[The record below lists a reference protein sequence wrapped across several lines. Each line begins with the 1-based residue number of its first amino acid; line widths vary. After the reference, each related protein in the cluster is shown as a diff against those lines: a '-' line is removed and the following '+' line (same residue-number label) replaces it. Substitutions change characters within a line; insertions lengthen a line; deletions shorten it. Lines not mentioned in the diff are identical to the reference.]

1 MPPRLREPG
10 EFCWINIISPD
21 LDGTRAFFSALLG
34 WRFPEMPGMGYLI
47 EVDGHR
53 QGGLFD
59 LRSPGNPAGQQPV
72 IGVMVRVTDAD
83 AMAARM
89 NALGGTAL
97 PPMEVGTNGRM
108 VVGHDPSG
116 ANIDLWELRSAPP
129 GDVDGAVHGAM
140 SWFEHVSDDLARD
153 TKFYCDLFGW
163 TFEVMRMPGF
173 DYVTFKQVDTFTAGM
188 MARTPE
194 MGDLKPFWC
203 TYFTVDDVERAAQQ
217 AETLGGTLALP
228 ISEAPGVGRFCGIIS
243 PQGVGFCV
251 MQYSR

>member
-34 WRFPEMPGMGYLI
+34 WTFPEMPGMGYLI
-47 EVDGHR
+47 EVDGRR

-59 LRSPGNPAGQQPV
+59 LRSPGNPPGQQPV

-89 NALGGTAL
+89 NALGGSAL
-97 PPMEVGTNGRM
+97 APMDIGTNGRM

-116 ANIDLWELRSAPP
+116 ANIDLWEVRSASTS
-129 GDVDGAVHGAM
+129 DVDGTVHGAM
-140 SWFEHVSDDLARD
+140 SWFEQVSDDLVRD
-153 TKFYCDLFGW
+153 TRFYCELFGW
-163 TFEVMRMPGF
+163 SFEIMKMPGF
-173 DYVTFKQVDTFTAGM
+173 DYVIFKQGDAFVAGM

-194 MGDLKPFWC
+194 MGDVKPFWC
-203 TYFTVDDVERAAQQ
+203 TYFTVDDVERAAEQ
-217 AETLGGTLALP
+217 AEALGGTLAMP

-251 MQYSR
+251 MQYTR